1 MDAPDPTPAKTREG
15 PLSTLRALALLAL
28 AAWALRS
35 LVVAP
40 FSIPTGSMLPTMY
53 IGDYLFVHKW
63 PYGYSR
69 FSFPLQIPAFDG
81 RILGDVPDRGDIVV
95 FRPAG
100 QEQEDWVKRVIGLP
114 GDRVGTRGGR
124 VILNGRPLARESAGL
139 VAIPISPNSPCRV
152 VDGATPMVRATAGGG
167 QECLYPAFRETLPE
181 GESYLTIDQV
191 DVARA
196 DDVAETIVPPGHL
209 FLMGDN
215 RDDSL
220 DSRYS
225 PYEGGIGLVP
235 VENLVG
241 RAMITF
247 WSTDGTSSYIKP
259 WTWFTALRG
268 SRIGTSFGG
277 DVK

>member
-1 MDAPDPTPAKTREG
+1 MDAPDPKPAKTREG
-15 PLSTLRALALLAL
+15 PLSNLRALALLAL
-28 AAWALRS
+28 AAWLLRS

-81 RILGDVPDRGDIVV
+81 RILADVPDRGDIVV
-95 FRPAG
+95 FRPVG
-100 QEQEDWVKRVIGLP
+100 QEQDDWVKRVIGLP
-114 GDRVGTRGGR
+114 GDRVATRAGQ
-124 VILNGRPLARESAGL
+124 VLLNGRPLRRESAGL

-152 VDGATPMVRATAGGG
+152 VEGATPMIRAGADGG
-167 QECLYPAFRETLPE
+167 QDCLYPAFRETLPE
-181 GESYLTIDQV
+181 GRSYLTIDQV

-241 RAMITF
+241 RASARY
-247 WSTDGTSSYIKP
+247 WSTDGSAEWIKP
-259 WTWFTALRG
+259 WTWFSALRSERVGG
-268 SRIGTSFGG
+268 SQGE
-277 DVK
+277 